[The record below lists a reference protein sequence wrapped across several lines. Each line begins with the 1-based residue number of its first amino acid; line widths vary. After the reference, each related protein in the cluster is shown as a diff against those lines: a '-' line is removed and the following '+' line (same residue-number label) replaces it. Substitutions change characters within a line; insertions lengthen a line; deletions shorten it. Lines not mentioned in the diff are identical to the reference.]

1 MGKQF
6 WSALDGLDEFTD
18 LADLIVLLFNN
29 SIFTIQSTEK
39 SQYNIRLSH

>member
-6 WSALDGLDEFTD
+6 WSALDGLDEFKD
-18 LADLIVLLFNN
+18 LAVLLFNN